1 MEALSSEISTVEIV
15 WLAEYMEILG
25 RVAKA
30 YDFCRSIGVGFVGI
44 RVVFCEELGCLNIAP
59 YLLRGRKFGVRLG
72 KSICVFTQF
81 K

>member
-30 YDFCRSIGVGFVGI
+30 YDFCRSIGVG
-44 RVVFCEELGCLNIAP
+44 LGDSGGV
-59 YLLRGRKFGVRLG
+59 LRRARLFEYCSVPP
-72 KSICVFTQF
+72 KRTYV
-81 K
+81 

>member
-30 YDFCRSIGVGFVGI
+30 YDFCRSIGVG
-44 RVVFCEELGCLNIAP
+44 LWA
-59 YLLRGRKFGVRLG
+59 FGWCFA
-72 KSICVFTQF
+72 KS
-81 K
+81 